1 MEQSLHASIPRL
13 VIVLLCAALS
23 ASAAAEDGA
32 ARALADG
39 MIEAYGGLGRWNAM
53 PSVSFLRLSTRK
65 GESAADEVRVVVEQG
80 RRRTYLEWSDGARIT
95 SDGTKIWSTGWTRP
109 TPPSF
114 MVNLDYYFFGL
125 PWFTRDLGV
134 QLSMLESGRLPGQSV
149 VCAKVKMSF
158 DASNRSSDDIYI
170 LYIDPE
176 TNLLRGVE
184 YTVTHAAL
192 IDSAKLP
199 EGSRSLG
206 PFFRIFDA
214 YERVDGLVVPGR
226 ARSVTAKGELRATD
240 ELREIS
246 FRVPFDL
253 LRMTMLAG
261 AKLDE
266 SRAR

>member
-1 MEQSLHASIPRL
+1 MKQSMRASLPRPA
-13 VIVLLCAALS
+13 IVLLCFALS
-23 ASAAAEDGA
+23 ASAGAGDSA
-32 ARALADG
+32 ARSLADR
-39 MIEAYGGLGRWNAM
+39 MIEAHGGLGRWNAM
-53 PSVSFLRLSTRK
+53 PSVSFLRLSTRN
-65 GESAADEVRVVVEQG
+65 GESAVDEVRVVVEQG
-80 RRRTYLEWSDGARIT
+80 RRRTYLQWSDGARIT
-95 SDGTKIWSTGWTRP
+95 SDGTKVWSTGWTRP

-125 PWFTRDLGV
+125 PWFTRDPGV
-134 QLSMLESGRLPGQSV
+134 QLSMVGSGSLPGESV

-158 DASNRSSDDIYI
+158 DASNRSSDDIYT

-199 EGSRSLG
+199 EGRRSLG

-226 ARSVTAKGELRATD
+226 ARSVTAEGELRATD

-246 FRVPFDL
+246 FRAPFDAS
-253 LRMTMLAG
+253 RMSMPAG
-261 AKLDE
+261 AKLDQ